1 VLVSQTVEYALRA
14 VLQIARDHHRAPVRV
29 GDIAD
34 ALDVPRN
41 YLSKTLH
48 RLASA
53 GVLTSARGPTGG
65 FQLAT
70 APDKL
75 TLAEIAAPFVA
86 VGKRTCLLGQP
97 ACGDDRPCAAHS
109 RWKLVAQQAE
119 DFFARTTVADL
130 LAHGKLPEAPPG
142 GRRRQVRATR

>member
-1 VLVSQTVEYALRA
+1 MLVSQTVEYALRA
-14 VLQIARDHHRAPVRV
+14 VLQIARDPERAPVRV
-29 GDIAD
+29 GDIAE

-70 APDKL
+70 APEKL

-86 VGKRTCLLGQP
+86 MGKRTCLLGQP

-119 DFFARTTVADL
+119 DFFSRTTVADL
-130 LAHGKLPEAPPG
+130 LAHGKVPDASTHS
-142 GRRRQVRATR
+142 RRRRASAAP

>member
-1 VLVSQTVEYALRA
+1 MLVSQTVEYALRA
-14 VLQIARDHHRAPVRV
+14 VLQIARDPDGAPVRV

-48 RLASA
+48 RLARA

-65 FQLAT
+65 FQLAA
-70 APDKL
+70 APEKL
-75 TLAEIAAPFVA
+75 TLAEVAAPFVP
-86 VGKRTCLLGQP
+86 VGRRTCLLGQP

-119 DFFARTTVADL
+119 DFFSRTTIADL
-130 LAHGKLPEAPPG
+130 LAHGNVKEASRSG
-142 GRRRQVRATR
+142 GRRGAHATP